1 MNCQEYREMVDDYLD
16 FSRTESPPGKIVR
29 HLEHCA
35 SCREYLEK
43 SKSVHIALFRG
54 LNDAYETDRLP
65 DGFADRL
72 ASAVAGKRGGVL
84 PGLRLPRWPLVA
96 SIAAAVAGFVFA
108 ATVAV
113 DAAKGGG
120 ESGIFDN
127 AKNGAAES
135 SVASAGRTVGSAVCF
150 SGSAQYGLDGNS
162 ALNRETRERIMS
174 ASGAASQADETGTG
188 NAAGSGAGGH
198 PGGGSETVTP
208 PPGAASSLATDCIE
222 LDARAFTRR
231 ATNAMPLRITPRSG
245 LYIIVS

>member
-1 MNCQEYREMVDDYLD
+1 MVDDYLD

-54 LNDAYETDRLP
+54 LNDAYEADRLP

-72 ASAVAGKRGGVL
+72 ASAVAEKRGGVP
-84 PGLRLPRWPLVA
+84 PGFRLPRWLYVA
-96 SIAAAVAGFVFA
+96 SIAAVVAGFVFA

-113 DAAKGGG
+113 ESAKDGGG
-120 ESGIFDN
+120 EPGLCDS
-127 AKNGAAES
+127 AKNGEATS

-162 ALNRETRERIMS
+162 ALNRETRERIAS

-188 NAAGSGAGGH
+188 NAAGSGAGVH

-222 LDARAFTRR
+222 LDARTFTSR

>member
-43 SKSVHIALFRG
+43 SKLVHIALFRG
-54 LNDAYETDRLP
+54 LNDAYEADRLP

-72 ASAVAGKRGGVL
+72 ASAVAEKRGGVP
-84 PGLRLPRWPLVA
+84 PGFRLPRWLYVA
-96 SIAAAVAGFVFA
+96 SIAAVVAGFVFA

-113 DAAKGGG
+113 ESAKDGGG
-120 ESGIFDN
+120 EPGLCDSAKSGET
-127 AKNGAAES
+127 AS
-135 SVASAGRTVGSAVCF
+135 SAISPGRTSGSAVYF
-150 SGSAQYGLDGNS
+150 SGPALNGFDGNS
-162 ALNRETRERIMS
+162 SYDRTEQERTVTALGAVSSVEETDFS
-174 ASGAASQADETGTG
+174 
-188 NAAGSGAGGH
+188 NAAGSGVRSGAGF
-198 PGGGSETVTP
+198 ETVNP

-222 LDARAFTRR
+222 LDARTFTRR